1 MGQDGVSQVV
11 SRRLPRHEAVAV
23 ATA

>member
-1 MGQDGVSQVV
+1 MGPDGVSQVV
-11 SRRLPRHEAVAV
+11 SRRLPQHQQPLA

>member
-1 MGQDGVSQVV
+1 MGQDGVTQVV
-11 SRRLPRHEAVAV
+11 SRRVPREEPLA